1 VVRSPGSARPSPFGR
16 GSIMAVTAALTV
28 ALALGTP
35 VVASGATFTPD
46 TAASSGDHAH
56 ERLLDGER
64 TTHGLPAHAVDPFLA
79 YEARDGAVAC
89 PDGSGTMVGR
99 AKDMATSNFFSHA
112 LHLCPSYGTA
122 GCGSRSTAGA
132 TRSTRATTRACA
144 RPATTTGCS
153 CSPGA

>member
-1 VVRSPGSARPSPFGR
+1 
-16 GSIMAVTAALTV
+16 MAVTAALTV

-46 TAASSGDHAH
+46 TAAA
-56 ERLLDGER
+56 ELIRLLNGER
-64 TTHGLPAHAVDPFLA
+64 TTHGLPALAVDPFLA

-144 RPATTTGCS
+144 SPATTTGCS